1 MSRFNSPEEVQAA
14 AQKFAANLVRLHHA
28 HGHDLNPYCT
38 PGGRAEFD
46 RAYSNA
52 PYRSWDLDPAWDFR
66 YQTGRAVALLIEN
79 QQDSQPCPST
89 L

>member
-14 AQKFAANLVRLHHA
+14 AQKFAANIVRLHHA

-38 PGGRAEFD
+38 QGARSDFD
-46 RAYSNA
+46 RAYENKSR
-52 PYRSWDLDPAWDFR
+52 YSWEIDPAWDYR

-79 QQDSQPCPST
+79 QQEN
-89 L
+89 